1 MGATSSSREEETPG
15 ERIDRREKMVLAMML
30 EDPFPWTVEEIG
42 RALNN
47 QGYASDSVDKLA
59 GAGLVHRLDGFV
71 FPTRAA
77 RRADEIYD
85 GAI

>member
-1 MGATSSSREEETPG
+1 MGATTSSREEETPG
-15 ERIDRREKMVLAMML
+15 ERIDRREKLVLAMML

-47 QGYASDSVDKLA
+47 HGYASDSVAKLA